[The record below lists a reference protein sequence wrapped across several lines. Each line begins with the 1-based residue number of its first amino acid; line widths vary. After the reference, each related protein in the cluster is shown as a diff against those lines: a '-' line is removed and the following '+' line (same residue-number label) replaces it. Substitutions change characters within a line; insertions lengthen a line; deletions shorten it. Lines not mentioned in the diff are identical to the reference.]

1 MGISGLLPLLKSIHK
16 PCNLKKFSGKTFG
29 VDAYGWLHRGTVPC
43 AIDLALGKP
52 TTKYVDF
59 VLHRVRMLLHFGVSP
74 YMVFDGDY
82 LPSKGGTEADR
93 KARRDEAREKGLALL
108 KMGKATP
115 AHAELQKAVDVTPE
129 MAATLMSELRKMG
142 VPFVVAPYEADS
154 QLVYLEKSGIIQ
166 GIVSEDSDLLVF
178 GARILITKLDQY
190 GECVMIRRDDFTACR
205 EISLVGWSDT
215 EFRRL
220 AIMAGCDYLD
230 NIQGMGLKTAYR
242 LIRKHKT
249 IERVLKAV
257 QFDGKFK
264 VPQGYLE
271 AFVQAELTFLHQW
284 VYCPK
289 QKSLVNFS
297 PVDNTIAV
305 DMPFIGR
312 YVEPDIARGV
322 AEGILHPHTK
332 EPLTFAADYRAVP
345 RRSWPSTK
353 HSTVEAPDLKK
364 NKSIASFFKPSRVP
378 LAELDPNLFA
388 TTPHQQETLRRSS
401 GSSWSATPAPV
412 HIVYPAPR
420 TPSLNAQLPPRRTMS
435 DSFLGTTNLRRPVS
449 GQLSASR
456 PAKRQRLCN
465 EGSSPSSEKRGSRVM
480 EGTSPFFKAGTKNSP
495 TPRRKDLADFSS
507 DGELEEALM
516 DLPDPGVFSTNTR
529 KKVKRT
535 PIAIFQDDESE
546 HIADKSIAQAK
557 SNENDNGAETSQDS
571 TTSKGSIFSDFEE
584 RGSQTQITELDSQEE
599 IAAGTTTKGLF
610 TLDKHS
616 HTSPKGLRKRFGYLP
631 RDSGVAFETNAD
643 DGKAINGKE
652 KVDKLEIE
660 DEACAL
666 GNSHIVVSDSDGIE
680 PPASPRPTSRQSS
693 NVIVKGSEDLMV
705 PDSEEECSSPEKTV
719 KKLKVFDVGRFA
731 FTPC

>member
-16 PCNLKKFSGKTFG
+16 PCNLEKFSGQTFG

-52 TTKYVDF
+52 TAKYVDF

-74 YMVFDGDY
+74 YLVFDGDY

-108 KMGKATP
+108 KMGKAAQ
-115 AHAELQKAVDVTPE
+115 AHVELQKAVDVTPE
-129 MAATLMSELRKMG
+129 MAATLMSELRKMN

-154 QLVYLEKSGIIQ
+154 QLVYLEKSGMIQ

-178 GARILITKLDQY
+178 GARVLVTKLDQY

-220 AIMAGCDYLD
+220 AIMGGCDYLD

-297 PVDNTIAV
+297 PVNSTNAV

-312 YVEPDIARGV
+312 YVEPEIARGV
-322 AEGILHPHTK
+322 AEGKLHPHTK
-332 EPLTFAADYRAVP
+332 EPLALAADYRAAP

-353 HSTVEAPDLKK
+353 HSTTEIPDLKK
-364 NKSIASFFKPSRVP
+364 NKSIASFFKPARVP

-388 TTPHQQETLRRSS
+388 TTPHQQQTLRRSS
-401 GSSWSATPAPV
+401 GSSWTTTPAPV
-412 HIVYPAPR
+412 HTVYPARR
-420 TPSLNAQLPPRRTMS
+420 TPSLSVQLSPRRALS
-435 DSFLGTTNLRRPVS
+435 DSFPGTTNPRRQVS
-449 GQLSASR
+449 TQSPAPR

-465 EGSSPSSEKRGSRVM
+465 EASSPSSEKRGSRVM
-480 EGTSPFFKAGTKNSP
+480 EGTSPFFNAGTNKSP
-495 TPRRKDLADFSS
+495 MPRRKDLADFSS
-507 DGELEEALM
+507 DNELEEALM
-516 DLPDPGVFSTNTR
+516 DLPDPGVFSTDPR

-546 HIADKSIAQAK
+546 YVADESISYVK
-557 SNENDNGAETSQDS
+557 GNENDNGAETSQDS
-571 TTSKGSIFSDFEE
+571 ATSEDAIFSDVEE

-599 IAAGTTTKGLF
+599 TVVGATTKGMF
-610 TLDKHS
+610 TLNRHPR
-616 HTSPKGLRKRFGYLP
+616 TSSKGLRKQFGYLP
-631 RDSGVAFETNAD
+631 RDSGVAFETDAD
-643 DGKAINGKE
+643 DSQATNGKE
-652 KVDKLEIE
+652 EVEKLEI
-660 DEACAL
+660 DDKAWAPA
-666 GNSHIVVSDSDGIE
+666 NSHIVVPDSDGIE
-680 PPASPRPTSRQSS
+680 PTASPRSTSRQSS
-693 NVIVKGSEDLMV
+693 NVMVRGSEDYMV
-705 PDSEEECSSPEKTV
+705 PESEEEGSSPEKTV
-719 KKLKVFDVGRFA
+719 SKVRVFDVGRFA
-731 FTPC
+731 FTPR